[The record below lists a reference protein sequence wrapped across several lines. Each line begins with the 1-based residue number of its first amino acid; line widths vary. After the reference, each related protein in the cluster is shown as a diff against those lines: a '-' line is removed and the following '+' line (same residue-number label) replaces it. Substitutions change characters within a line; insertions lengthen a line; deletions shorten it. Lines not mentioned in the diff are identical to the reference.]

1 MLASSRED
9 NKESM
14 EYDESLDPNSSNS
27 KSIITNDQTDQ
38 KSNDNTTDEL
48 KSNHIHNNISGNK
61 RNGIEAWKELVLGIL
76 RNTMCYALMP
86 DSGKVVVFD
95 STLPVK
101 HAFRALAENDI
112 KCAPVWHSTINKGEG
127 DFIGFMTVTDF
138 AGLFQHVLKISKHVH
153 HTHSAYF

>member
-1 MLASSRED
+1 MLAGSREE

-14 EYDESLDPNSSNS
+14 EYDETLDPTSSNS
-27 KSIITNDQTDQ
+27 NPSTTNNTKDKPATTNDQTEQ
-38 KSNDNTTDEL
+38 KENNNGNNSTTDEL
-48 KSNHIHNNISGNK
+48 KSNHIHNSNISGGK
-61 RNGIEAWKELVLGIL
+61 RNGIELWKELVLGIL

-138 AGLFQHVLKISKHVH
+138 AGLF
-153 HTHSAYF
+153 